1 MKLLRERAGITL
13 LLVAILALPACGA
26 LRERSLC
33 RQYEDFQAAVD
44 EIRELDPTTA
54 TGDDVTALVDDVLA
68 ELEQLQAASDGAY
81 GAAISQLRT
90 SLTEFREAAFA
101 LSTTDI
107 DTARPLLEERWG
119 DVVTDYQVLT
129 QRLDVV
135 CPAD

>member
-26 LRERSLC
+26 LRERSVC
-33 RQYEDFQAAVD
+33 RQYEDFQAVVAEV
-44 EIRELDPTTA
+44 RELDPTTA
-54 TGDDVTALVDDVLA
+54 TAEDVTALVDDVLA

-81 GAAISQLRT
+81 GAVISQLRW

-101 LSTTDI
+101 LSTTELE
-107 DTARPLLEERWG
+107 TARPLLEERWQ

-135 CPAD
+135 CPTD